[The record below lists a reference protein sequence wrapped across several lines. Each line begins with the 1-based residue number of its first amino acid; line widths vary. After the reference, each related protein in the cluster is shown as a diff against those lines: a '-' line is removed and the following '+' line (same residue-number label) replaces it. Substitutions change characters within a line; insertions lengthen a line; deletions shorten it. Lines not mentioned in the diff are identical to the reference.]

1 MNKLKSRKFF
11 VFISWCLLMIGVIL
25 KHPDDIANA
34 LPYFGGVSMIY
45 IGFQAIVD
53 FIPAIISVIETLR
66 KGESCGEN

>member
-1 MNKLKSRKFF
+1 MSKLKSRKFF
-11 VFISWCLLMIGVIL
+11 VFISWLLL
-25 KHPDDIANA
+25 IAGIIWKYPESLSDA